1 MAVLKRYSVFIFLL
15 LVLFSCDYK
24 ENKVAPEADFV
35 KYIDLSSANKIIS
48 PLDARLDTDG
58 GIIVLCNADI
68 TQPYVV
74 KLSDKGEL
82 LWESELSSPYY
93 RANANLISSNNEFYF
108 TSFNNDGSNGS
119 FLFKV
124 NTGSGELVLNKQLE
138 DITYTLATAELPN
151 GGMLLQ
157 SYDPDGRK
165 TVLTK
170 YNAAF
175 NEVWQEKFNI
185 YEDLEI
191 PTIFNHVTGRS
202 APLPFFCG
210 VMMEG
215 GKEKAYYFNG
225 FSNYNLALTLIT
237 TAKGEEL
244 GVVQGNRYEA
254 AISSATNIEGN
265 KFAFSRFSE
274 DGRNFLVPST
284 DVNVSSYSQGT
295 ELGGDLIPHWE
306 DRGLITSAT
315 FLIGSTEVV
324 GFIGNTKSGK
334 LELRVYSTEGAYL
347 GSKFLG
353 GTNFIGFGKLLQAA
367 DGGVTVIAQ
376 AAFEDRFFKLA
387 YFKLSQE
394 TLADIID

>member
-1 MAVLKRYSVFIFLL
+1 MLL
-15 LVLFSCDYK
+15 LNVLFSCDYK
-24 ENKVAPEADFV
+24 ENKVVPESDFV
-35 KYIDLSSANKIIS
+35 KYIDLSSANKMIS
-48 PLDARLDTDG
+48 PLDARLDDDG

-68 TQPYVV
+68 TQPYLV
-74 KLSDKGEL
+74 KLNDKGEL
-82 LWESELSSPYY
+82 LWETALSSPYY
-93 RANANLISSNNEFYF
+93 RANANLVYSNNGFYF
-108 TSFNNDGSNGS
+108 TCFNNDGSNGS

-124 NTGSGELVLNKQLE
+124 NTGSGELTLEKQLE

-175 NEVWQEKFNI
+175 NEVWQKKFSI

-191 PTIFNHVTGRS
+191 PTIFNHVTGRT

-215 GKEKAYYFNG
+215 GKEKSYYFNG
-225 FSNYNLALTLIT
+225 FSNYNLALTFVST
-237 TAKGEEL
+237 GKGDEQ

-254 AISSATNIEGN
+254 AISSATNLEGN
-265 KFAFSRFSE
+265 TFAFSRFSE
-274 DGRNFLVPST
+274 DGRNYLVAST
-284 DVNVSSYSQGT
+284 AVNVNDFSQGT
-295 ELGGDLIPHWE
+295 ELGGDFVPHWE
-306 DRGLITSAT
+306 DRGLIASAK
-315 FLIGSTEVV
+315 FLIGTTEVV

-334 LELRVYSTEGAYL
+334 LELRVYSTEGSYL

-376 AAFEDRFFKLA
+376 TAFEDRFFKLA

-394 TLADIID
+394 TLEDILD